1 MKFRF
6 VLLSVLVPGL
16 IAGCNSFQPKTPG
29 ATFDR
34 IGQEM
39 QDAVSAKSKGSE
51 DALSQAMMPPLQLD
65 LPASATMGLIARARL
80 SIATLSREVRDL
92 VIGVLL

>member
-1 MKFRF
+1 ME
-6 VLLSVLVPGL
+6 LL
-16 IAGCNSFQPKTPG
+16 
-29 ATFDR
+29 
-34 IGQEM
+34 
-39 QDAVSAKSKGSE
+39 E
-51 DALSQAMMPPLQLD
+51 DEELEREELDELEELD